1 MVKLYCAV
9 VGVAGSAFSVRV
21 DESDTVD
28 DLKKSI
34 KAKKPNDLKD
44 IDADKLELYVAKRD
58 GEWLTEADVKSG
70 VTDITG
76 LVRLE
81 VVRAKLFSVGL
92 SDEVVSEVDAQEE
105 AAGRGPVNVLVVVP
119 MKKRRVD
126 AGVDEERRFFDTR
139 DFPPLLAPPQRG
151 ATVESPEAQWEKL
164 LDSLEWKKPRRLCAS
179 SGQDWPYQGE
189 SELAGH
195 LVEPLA
201 LHYTAWYLQN
211 EDKQNHAINLV
222 LSGPGTGKSRMLDQM
237 KGLMCAAAALSNN
250 RKLKERMENAFVFS
264 VTFENG
270 TSATGSLLDR
280 DNPEFD
286 ISYRMLY
293 QLSKDKKAWP
303 VFVDKLRMMCSSLPL
318 RIQIVIDILAKLK
331 GIDDV
336 KKMTVILCVDGL
348 QKLVNDGTKSC
359 DFYRVLA
366 SVCSFLNS
374 SRAFAVCVCSATV
387 QSPVDLALSDSPQ
400 KRVFLVPPPLRGH
413 EVLPTKTR
421 IEKQLVDDMGG
432 HGRALETL
440 QLFLSHYTKDQLEE
454 MDPTWMFE
462 KVCDALRLQY
472 GDIFASPF
480 FQDPYNCREVL
491 AAILSRRRYKL
502 FDRIGRTD
510 MTVDCLRS
518 FGLFRWGAEGHL
530 ECAFILLVLLMQ
542 KLPKKLGEVDNFDDH
557 LTRTVLVWQRFEQF
571 VAFYRRVKSI
581 AYCETPVALS
591 GFHAGARFGAI
602 QDIIITEPTSRT
614 VVEALRQ
621 EDTKSSSDDST
632 CFTNRDGG
640 VKISDMDTIVING
653 ASASAGDLFMRVQ
666 LKVGRQNVQCNEV
679 IQCKLLQTKQKID
692 EDAYAKERAKAANE
706 SSDVFLLVT
715 PAQATEFD
723 LPPRCGLVSANDF
736 GRYFGPF
743 TSRAYRSFLEP
754 PNINTASFHELR
766 RLEGV
771 GDATAAKII
780 AERTI
785 RRFSNLED
793 ALNRL
798 VPSKKGKTA
807 MILSRMHY
815 DDDEA
820 DL

>member
-1 MVKLYCAV
+1 
-9 VGVAGSAFSVRV
+9 
-21 DESDTVD
+21 
-28 DLKKSI
+28 
-34 KAKKPNDLKD
+34 
-44 IDADKLELYVAKRD
+44 
-58 GEWLTEADVKSG
+58 
-70 VTDITG
+70 
-76 LVRLE
+76 
-81 VVRAKLFSVGL
+81 
-92 SDEVVSEVDAQEE
+92 
-105 AAGRGPVNVLVVVP
+105 

-632 CFTNRDGG
+632 
-640 VKISDMDTIVING
+640 
-653 ASASAGDLFMRVQ
+653 ASAGDLFMRVQ